1 MRKKLHGS
9 AILWAVCSLLVV
21 MVIITGIFSLNKIY
35 VRKEIQSIEKKQA
48 QYYARSGISIT
59 ARLIEDGDESV
70 SPDINNVIKVE
81 YDWCDVKIEQS
92 TDFTAYIHSSSTVG
106 NTVEE
111 MRGLM
116 IKSGEKWELKGYVTY

>member
-111 MRGLM
+111 MRGLI
-116 IKSGEKWELKGYVTY
+116 IKSCEKWELKGYVTY